1 MSHEGK
7 GLSVVSKEQ
16 ELRAFVEGLTESAS
30 VHIEPPACLLQLAE
44 RVLARFHVDSSLGPE
59 DLVSLL
65 VMRLLEPD
73 ADKGETSVEALLG
86 AQVKSLCAVLR
97 HRLQQVASE
106 QVPGRSLRKELRAH
120 VKRALQVGVGAGGT
134 RPDALLVEGRYAFA
148 RVRAAVAWAVGE
160 GMVVAQER
168 ALVDFLLREYLLGV
182 EQVPVEPELLG
193 HEDGQ
198 ERAEAPGL
206 AQALCV
212 QLGAR
217 EARLVARKLG
227 GATLKEL
234 AQEEGRGLTTVFEQ
248 LRRSEAEL
256 ARCARR
262 SGASVATTRAALR
275 LMALGEVQAFAA

>member
-7 GLSVVSKEQ
+7 GLSAVSKEQ

-30 VHIEPPACLLQLAE
+30 AHMEPPACLVQLAE
-44 RVLARFHVDSSLGPE
+44 RVLARFHVDACIGAE

-73 ADKGETSVEALLG
+73 GESGETGVDALLG
-86 AQVKSLCAVLR
+86 AGVQSLYAVLR
-97 HRLQQVASE
+97 HRLQQVAAE

-120 VKRALQVGVGAGGT
+120 VKRALQEGRLGKGK
-134 RPDALLVEGRYAFA
+134 RPDALLVDGRYAFA

-160 GMVVAQER
+160 GLAPAQER
-168 ALVDFLLREYLLGV
+168 ALVDCLLREYQLGV
-182 EQVPVEPELLG
+182 EQVCVEPELLG

-198 ERAEAPGL
+198 ERAEAPVL
-206 AQALCV
+206 AHVLCAH
-212 QLGAR
+212 LGPR
-217 EARLVARKLG
+217 EARLVGRKLG

-248 LRRSEAEL
+248 LRRSETEL

-275 LMALGEVQAFAA
+275 LMALSEARAVAA